1 MIARNAVIGFIL
13 APCSKSR
20 PANPHGDPCMV
31 VLLCNIAQSGI
42 WPVSAELTGT
52 PRKIEIETGIRC
64 CNPARDSRAT
74 GRVYLPYELPTK
86 AARGL
91 VPTPTTSRTGFFP
104 EGALDRI
111 LEAMDCAM
119 DCQIHRRVT
128 MRHDDGLAAIATRL
142 DHAAFIAMA
151 DLAADFVAEVHIYS
165 PDAISKAVQRRMHD
179 GLDMVRKLLAAL
191 NVAICSNLDEHQLS
205 PLSQRRPII

>member
-1 MIARNAVIGFIL
+1 VLQSRTGFTRNGSSLFADVEAADCRNVSYIEQWPAVQRAMLVPSQPSIRLLPAGIL
-13 APCSKSR
+13 
-20 PANPHGDPCMV
+20 M
-31 VLLCNIAQSGI
+31 
-42 WPVSAELTGT
+42 
-52 PRKIEIETGIRC
+52 
-64 CNPARDSRAT
+64 
-74 GRVYLPYELPTK
+74 
-86 AARGL
+86 
-91 VPTPTTSRTGFFP
+91 PTPTMSRTGFFS

-111 LEAMDCAM
+111 LQAMDGAM

-179 GLDMVRKLLAAL
+179 GLHMVRKLLAAL